1 MGTTNN
7 FKNNPGT
14 AGHAVPVNIVP
25 NFNSSRKIKT
35 ILAFRVF
42 IVTILL
48 GILIL
53 FDFTWP
59 NDSVPL
65 SYSLYLYIAFVYL
78 ITIVYAALLTRKIN
92 PRHFLFAQLTIDAV
106 LISILLLLTGGFYS
120 LFFPLYYFIILA
132 GSLLLE
138 RQKNLALLLLCC
150 LCYPAV
156 ILCHFLPPASNAL
169 ALPLVTTSARGTFAS
184 AFFLRLASFIIFA
197 FILRLITREHQQ
209 TREALKQK
217 ENDLAEI
224 KRTSDHIVQSIDSGL
239 LSIDNRMTIIS
250 LNKAGEQLLGCSLES
265 VIKRPL
271 RELLPELPEL
281 SEKKSPF
288 QRHELAYRHPNGRR
302 LTLGYSITN
311 LENEAGEQL
320 GKILVF
326 QDLTDLKKIE
336 QQLKIAD
343 RLAVLGRLSASMA
356 HEIRNPMAAIRGSV
370 EMLHNELELDDPV
383 HEKLMQIILR
393 ESDRLNRLIGDFL
406 SFARQDSREQKA
418 IDLPALLKDIVF
430 LFRNQFPNITFTENY
445 EPREQIVT
453 GNPDQVR
460 QVFWNLCKNA
470 VEALGEQGSIR
481 VSSTV
486 KNAPA
491 EDGNVGEPVI
501 EVTIEDDGP
510 GIPEEAA
517 GNIFEPFFT
526 TKTEGTGL
534 GLFIVFQL
542 LKLNGGAITIH
553 NREPGPGTRATAVF
567 PLAAEQ
573 PLTAQKKPE
582 DSRPAADE

>member
-1 MGTTNN
+1 M
-7 FKNNPGT
+7 
-14 AGHAVPVNIVP
+14 
-25 NFNSSRKIKT
+25 T
-35 ILAFRVF
+35 IL
-42 IVTILL
+42 
-48 GILIL
+48 
-53 FDFTWP
+53 
-59 NDSVPL
+59 
-65 SYSLYLYIAFVYL
+65 
-78 ITIVYAALLTRKIN
+78 
-92 PRHFLFAQLTIDAV
+92 
-106 LISILLLLTGGFYS
+106 
-120 LFFPLYYFIILA
+120 
-132 GSLLLE
+132 
-138 RQKNLALLLLCC
+138 
-150 LCYPAV
+150 
-156 ILCHFLPPASNAL
+156 
-169 ALPLVTTSARGTFAS
+169 
-184 AFFLRLASFIIFA
+184 
-197 FILRLITREHQQ
+197 
-209 TREALKQK
+209 
-217 ENDLAEI
+217 
-224 KRTSDHIVQSIDSGL
+224 
-239 LSIDNRMTIIS
+239 S
-250 LNKAGEQLLGCSLES
+250 LNKAGEQLLGCSLEA

-271 RELLPELPEL
+271 RELLPGLPEL
-281 SEKKSPF
+281 NEKKAPF

-311 LENEAGEQL
+311 LENDAGEQL

-383 HEKLMQIILR
+383 HEKLMRIILR

-406 SFARQDSREQKA
+406 SFARQDSREQKN

-430 LFRNQFPNITFTENY
+430 LFRNQFPRITFTESY
-445 EPREQIVT
+445 KPREQLVA
-453 GNPDQVR
+453 GSPDQVR

-470 VEALGEQGSIR
+470 VEALGERGSIQ

-486 KNAPA
+486 KN
-491 EDGNVGEPVI
+491 DHSGTGSEPVV

-510 GIPEEAA
+510 GIPEDAA
-517 GNIFEPFFT
+517 GSIFEPFFT

-567 PLAAEQ
+567 PLAA
-573 PLTAQKKPE
+573 AQKNPE

>member
-1 MGTTNN
+1 MGTANT
-7 FKNNPGT
+7 FRNNPGT
-14 AGHAVPVNIVP
+14 ADHAVPD
-25 NFNSSRKIKT
+25 FNSGRKIKT

-53 FDFTWP
+53 FDFAWP
-59 NDSVPL
+59 DDSIPL

-78 ITIVYAALLTRKIN
+78 ITIVYAALLTRNIN
-92 PRHFLFAQLTIDAV
+92 PQRFLFSQLTIDAV

-156 ILCHFLPPASNAL
+156 ILCHFLPPASSAL
-169 ALPLVTTSARGTFAS
+169 VLPQVTASARGTFAS
-184 AFFLRLASFIIFA
+184 ALFLRLASFIIFA
-197 FILRLITREHQQ
+197 FVLRLITREHQK

-217 ENDLAEI
+217 ESDLAEI

-250 LNKAGEQLLGCSLES
+250 LNKAGEQLLGRSLES

-281 SEKKSPF
+281 NEKKSPF
-288 QRHELAYRHPNGRR
+288 QRHELVYRHPNGRR

-311 LENEAGEQL
+311 LENEAGQQL

-370 EMLHNELELDDPV
+370 EMLHNELVLDDPV

-418 IDLPALLKDIVF
+418 IDLPAKLKDIVF
-430 LFRNQFPNITFTENY
+430 LFRNQFPNIAFTENY

-470 VEALGEQGSIR
+470 VEALGERGSIR
-481 VSSTV
+481 VSSRV

-491 EDGNVGEPVI
+491 ENGNGSGLVVEI
-501 EVTIEDDGP
+501 TIEDDGP

-553 NREPGPGTRATAVF
+553 NREPGPGTRAAVVF
-567 PLAAEQ
+567 PLAADHS
-573 PLTAQKKPE
+573 PAAQKNPE